1 MNNENINIPSN
12 TEEVRIKIRSVLYE
26 VSASLFSGDDGDE
39 DEALERAMPLEA
51 DIEPE
56 EMLISSVGKLKRE
69 DGRFEVSYDETE
81 ATGMEGSVT
90 SVSFAEDQ
98 PEIVSMMRSGSVSTA
113 LVFGAHKRHHC
124 LYNTPYMPF
133 EICVHTIKVENKLR
147 EEGTLSLD
155 YVIEIR
161 GAQAERTKFNMQ
173 ILK

>member
-1 MNNENINIPSN
+1 MNDNKTSALSPA
-12 TEEVRIKIRSVLYE
+12 EEVRIKIKSVLYE
-26 VSASLFSGDDGDE
+26 VTASLFSDDGDE
-39 DEALERAMPLEA
+39 EEALERALPVE
-51 DIEPE
+51 DEIEPE
-56 EMLISSVGKLKRE
+56 ELLISSIGRLKRE

-98 PEIVSMMRSGSVSTA
+98 PGIISMMRSGSVSTA
-113 LVFGAHKRHHC
+113 LVFEEHKRHHC
-124 LYNTPYMPF
+124 IYNTPYMPF
-133 EICVHTIKVENKLR
+133 EICVHTLKVENKLL

-173 ILK
+173 ILR

>member
-1 MNNENINIPSN
+1 MNNENINIPNN
-12 TEEVRIKIRSVLYE
+12 TEEVRIKIKSVLYE
-26 VSASLFSGDDGDE
+26 VSASLFSGDEE
-39 DEALERAMPLEA
+39 DEALERALPLE
-51 DIEPE
+51 DDVEPE
-56 EMLISSVGKLKRE
+56 ELLISSVGRLKRE
-69 DGRFEVSYDETE
+69 NGRFEVSYDETE

-98 PEIVSMMRSGSVSTA
+98 PDIVSMMRSGSVSTA
-113 LVFGAHKRHHC
+113 LVFEAHKRHHC

-133 EICVHTIKVENKLR
+133 EICVHTLKVENKLK
-147 EEGTLSLD
+147 EESTLSLD